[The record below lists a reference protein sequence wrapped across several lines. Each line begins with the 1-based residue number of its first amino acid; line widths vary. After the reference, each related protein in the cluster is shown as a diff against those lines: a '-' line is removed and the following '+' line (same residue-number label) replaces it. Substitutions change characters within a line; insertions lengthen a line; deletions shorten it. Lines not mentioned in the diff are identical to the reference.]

1 MYNYVTLVT
10 VTLHFMLHLKVNENG
25 RVTLVTVILKYVREK
40 IKYCA
45 NTITQN
51 VYNSIILLRFIRNK
65 RNSPMN
71 TGVTSVT
78 HTVTQV

>member
-10 VTLHFMLHLKVNENG
+10 VTLRFMLHLKVNENG

-40 IKYCA
+40 IKYCV

-51 VYNSIILLRFIRNK
+51 VYNAIIVLRFIRNK